1 MAVMGGE
8 LQLTVENN
16 TNTFKDTEVI
26 INNFSKQKQS
36 LKNIKAKDFINI
48 LSDII
53 IENDNIYKN

>member
-1 MAVMGGE
+1 MGGE

-26 INNFSKQKQS
+26 INNLSKQKQS